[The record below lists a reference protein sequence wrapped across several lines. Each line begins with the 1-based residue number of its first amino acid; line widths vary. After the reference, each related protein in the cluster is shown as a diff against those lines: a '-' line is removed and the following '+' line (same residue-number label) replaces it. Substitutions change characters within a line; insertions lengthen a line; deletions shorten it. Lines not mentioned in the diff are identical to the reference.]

1 MKHLRKFY
9 ESNGED
15 CTFKD
20 FKNIM
25 FDILDDFNFEYQFN
39 DYSSDEWDPFF
50 NCQIYIL
57 RNFEYYDKLEMP
69 NLNNIDYIDLSHS
82 DEPENLEELDF
93 EETSRA
99 IDKNISEIE
108 KIVRESNEII
118 QYHKNIKSLLERLH
132 KDLIPRFENYYNFDS
147 CVIGKDDEYLRICF
161 NIKNDEN
168 FDTIGAKMMK
178 MKR

>member
-25 FDILDDFNFEYQFN
+25 FEILDDFDFEYQFN
-39 DYSSDEWDPFF
+39 DYSSDEWETSF

-57 RNFEYYDKLEMP
+57 RNFEYEDTLYS
-69 NLNNIDYIDLSHS
+69 NINNIDYIDLWHS

-108 KIVRESNEII
+108 KIKREVKEII

-147 CVIGKDDEYLRICF
+147 CVIEKDDENLTIYF
-161 NIKNDEN
+161 NIKND
-168 FDTIGAKMMK
+168 
-178 MKR
+178 